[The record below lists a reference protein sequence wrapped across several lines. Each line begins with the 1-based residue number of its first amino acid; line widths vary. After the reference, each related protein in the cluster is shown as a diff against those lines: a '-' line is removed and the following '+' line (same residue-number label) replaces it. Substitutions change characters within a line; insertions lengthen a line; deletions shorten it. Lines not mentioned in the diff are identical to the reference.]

1 MKLRLLM
8 VTILAPMIL
17 AAGYFAYYV
26 YDGKLAVRDAG
37 RQTTGMIL
45 EFEHLSAL
53 VHELQRE
60 RGFSAGHV
68 SSGGANFAAD
78 LVDQRRRTA
87 GALAGLEAV
96 TTLNDAAAAHF
107 DTARVML
114 EDLDAM
120 RASIDGLTTTV
131 PELAG
136 FYTGIINELLTVS
149 GLSSADVQDRGLL
162 TLTLASIHVA
172 LAKEA
177 AGLERAMGAT
187 GLGQGAFST
196 PVYTRFAQ
204 LLGRQSLALHIAGE
218 ELADEAF
225 IAEILAHPSA
235 QTLQVM
241 RDQIIASTGG
251 GSLEG
256 LTAPAWFQASTAW
269 VDHLRDVENDL
280 LTRAEAAAFDLVA
293 AADGDLRNHT
303 IIASVSLGVVLVL
316 AIAGFEF
323 MIVRI
328 KGLTRAM
335 QRFTKGEF
343 DVWIPSIRGRD
354 EIGLMA
360 NAVYRFKQETLA
372 LRKAAEEQKANDE
385 ARILGKAKR
394 VVDLVTEG
402 LEAMARS
409 DLSRDF
415 HEPLAEEYDSIRE
428 DYNSAAGTLRK
439 VLTQISATAASLEAG
454 AEELQNASGALGE
467 RSGEQVDTIRD
478 TTERVA
484 ALSGEVETYGDDVR
498 TASGLAGSAK
508 EKADRSGEIV
518 RSAVDAMD
526 RISSSSSQISKIIEM
541 IEDIS
546 FQTNLLALN
555 AGVEAARAGE
565 SGKGFAVVAQEVGE
579 LARRSSNA
587 AHEIKALIDESGRQ
601 VTEGV
606 SLVGEAGTALNSIF
620 EEIMR
625 VDDVLARVSEASERQ
640 VSSLREFAGSMTRIN
655 ELAGQNTEMADATAR
670 ASVETAESARRLSG
684 LIGDFKLNSDSA
696 ARNARRDASGS
707 GRDIARPS
715 AEPRRWRCLGRCARG
730 RPCRRCFALAPS
742 WRSTLSR
749 SVPRPDKEIRRHRQ
763 GQRPARPG
771 KAKGHRGCVSRD
783 QVKRCVLLELA
794 VGAV

>member
-1 MKLRLLM
+1 MKLRFLM
-8 VTILAPMIL
+8 VAMLTPMVL
-17 AAGYFAYYV
+17 TAGYFAYYV
-26 YDGKLAVRDAG
+26 YEDKLTVRDSG
-37 RQTTGMIL
+37 RQTTAMIT
-45 EFEHLSAL
+45 EFEYLSAL

-68 SSGGANFAAD
+68 SSGGVNFASD
-78 LVDQRRRTA
+78 LVDQRQRTERA
-87 GALAGLEAV
+87 QAGLDAV
-96 TTLNDAAAAHF
+96 TSLNDAAEAHLE
-107 DTARVML
+107 TALTML
-114 EDLDAM
+114 DDLDAM
-120 RASIDGLTTTV
+120 RSSVDGLTTTV

-136 FYTGIINELLTVS
+136 FYTGVINELLTVS
-149 GLSSADVQDRGLL
+149 GLSTSEILNREVL
-162 TLTLASIHVA
+162 TTTLASVHVA

-204 LLGRQSLALHIAGE
+204 LLGRQSMALQIAAE
-218 ELADEAF
+218 ELGDETF
-225 IAEILAHPSA
+225 VSDLVAHPSA
-235 QTLQVM
+235 QALQEM

-251 GSLEG
+251 GSLEE
-256 LTAPAWFQASTAW
+256 LSAPAWFQASTAW
-269 VDHLRDVENDL
+269 VDHLRDVEAGL
-280 LTRAEAAAFDLVA
+280 LTQAQAAAIDLVA
-293 AADGDLRNHT
+293 AAERDLRNHT
-303 IIASVSLGVVLVL
+303 IIASVSLLVVLVL
-316 AIAGFEF
+316 AIAGFEY

-328 KGLTRAM
+328 KALTRAM
-335 QRFTKGEF
+335 DRFTKGEF

-354 EIGLMA
+354 EIGMMA

-372 LRKAAEEQKANDE
+372 LRRAAEEQKANDE
-385 ARILGKAKR
+385 ARILGKAKQ

-415 HEPLAEEYDSIRE
+415 HEPLSEEYDSIRV

-439 VLTQISATAASLEAG
+439 VLTQISATAASLESG
-454 AEELQNASGALGE
+454 AEELQSASGALGE

-484 ALSGEVETYGDDVR
+484 NLSSEVETYGEDVR

-587 AHEIKALIDESGRQ
+587 ANEIKSLIDESGRQ

-625 VDDVLARVSEASERQ
+625 VDDVLNRVSEASERQ

-655 ELAGQNTEMADATAR
+655 ELAGQNTEMADATAQ
-670 ASVETAESARRLSG
+670 ASVETAESARRLSA
-684 LIGDFKLNSDSA
+684 LIRDFKLDGEAGAQRA
-696 ARNARRDASGS
+696 A
-707 GRDIARPS
+707 
-715 AEPRRWRCLGRCARG
+715 
-730 RPCRRCFALAPS
+730 
-742 WRSTLSR
+742 
-749 SVPRPDKEIRRHRQ
+749 
-763 GQRPARPG
+763 
-771 KAKGHRGCVSRD
+771 
-783 QVKRCVLLELA
+783 
-794 VGAV
+794 